1 MWEPSLFSLGE
12 GHGRR
17 EDLGMCS
24 AYVPTG
30 VRRAE
35 WLHSASRNR
44 RDPSRHRSSP
54 IGVVALCHSVIAGN
68 GEAYKQLDCE
78 VAERRAEVGAGHS
91 SDERRNNR
99 TRRSEGPVAG
109 YATRSE
115 GLRACCDAIYPST
128 VGGQVHAATMS
139 LGAFANA
146 LALRNVS
153 VRLPGGEPDEGEL
166 HVRFGEG
173 LQETGHRK
181 GFRACFLLHSL
192 GGQRESDGVV
202 VPVIGVQH
210 NAPGGKGPNFDHA
223 HEAGKRKGMTGLAR
237 SNYPGKARLAVAD
250 EEPLVVSP
258 AKVRQLQRS
267 LWAAAKQSE
276 GRRFHA
282 LYDRIYRGDVL
293 WEAWERVWTNRGAA
307 GVDRITLAAVED
319 YGVDRMLRELR
330 HDLREGV
337 YLPAPARRVEI
348 PKPRGGTRPLG
359 IPTVRDR
366 VAQAAAKIVLEPIFE
381 ADFAPCSYGFRPKRS
396 ATMAKE
402 RLRTGFIEGY
412 QFVVEFDI
420 ANFFGEIDHERL
432 LAEVSSRVSDRRVLK
447 LLRLWLQ
454 AGVMVEGVVER
465 TVAGTPQGGVISPLL
480 ANIFL
485 HVLDTELSRRNVGE
499 LVRYADDGVVLCRS
513 AAQAEHAL
521 AAVGEILTGLG
532 LRLHPEKTK
541 VVDLRKGREG
551 LDFLGCHFRARMS
564 GRLWE
569 QRRIV
574 RYYLHRWP
582 SQTAMARLRTKV
594 RDRTGRNRVGID
606 IRDVIADLN
615 PILRGWG
622 NYFRTGNAANK
633 FRQIDWYVVHRLFR
647 LMVKKR
653 GRNLRIRRAEQWT
666 EEWFNGHGLYRL
678 RGTIRY
684 PKAA

>member
-1 MWEPSLFSLGE
+1 M
-12 GHGRR
+12 
-17 EDLGMCS
+17 
-24 AYVPTG
+24 V
-30 VRRAE
+30 
-35 WLHSASRNR
+35 
-44 RDPSRHRSSP
+44 
-54 IGVVALCHSVIAGN
+54 
-68 GEAYKQLDCE
+68 K
-78 VAERRAEVGAGHS
+78 
-91 SDERRNNR
+91 
-99 TRRSEGPVAG
+99 
-109 YATRSE
+109 
-115 GLRACCDAIYPST
+115 
-128 VGGQVHAATMS
+128 
-139 LGAFANA
+139 
-146 LALRNVS
+146 
-153 VRLPGGEPDEGEL
+153 
-166 HVRFGEG
+166 
-173 LQETGHRK
+173 
-181 GFRACFLLHSL
+181 SL

-237 SNYPGKARLAVAD
+237 SNYPGKSRLAAVD
-250 EEPLVVSP
+250 EGPLVVSP
-258 AKVRQLQRS
+258 VKVRQLQRA

-293 WEAWERVWTNRGAA
+293 WEAWERVRTNRGAA

-348 PKPRGGTRPLG
+348 PKPRGGMRPLG

-381 ADFAPCSYGFRPKRS
+381 ADFVPCSYGFRPRRS
-396 ATMAKE
+396 ATMAME

-541 VVDLRKGREG
+541 VVDLREGREG

-582 SQTAMARLRTKV
+582 SQTAMARLRAKV
-594 RDRTGRNRVGID
+594 RDRTGRNRVGTD

-622 NYFRTGNAANK
+622 TYFRTGNAANK
-633 FRQIDWYVVHRLFR
+633 FRQVDWYVVHRLFR

-653 GRNLRIRRAEQWT
+653 GRNLRLRQADRWT

-684 PKAA
+684 PKVA